1 MPISRIQRV
10 ASTIGLVLTL
20 GIVVVP
26 AARAALLRV
35 PVDVSTLQA
44 AIQQAANGD
53 VIELAA
59 GTYPSPA
66 GGFTISSQPKA
77 FTIRAASGATVVL
90 DGGNTRDVLRLIN
103 SSLGAGRPVTFER
116 LTFANGRSTSEGIAG
131 GVTLQRAQATFVQ
144 CVFQNNRGDQPST
157 GGGGTRVALGST
169 ALFTDCQ
176 WTGNSAKNNG
186 GGLAIT
192 DQSEAYVHA
201 SQFNG
206 NRTNLPG
213 HSPIA
218 MAGGIF
224 VGDATLRVSNTRFVG
239 NQAGYVGGGLYAIG
253 TWTNPV
259 STPRSDV
266 VVSNCTFVDNVAAR
280 DPSVAFSGPPE
291 GGAFHAED
299 QTRARIYN
307 SRFTT
312 NRATIGGGVNLY
324 RAIVEVY
331 GSVFE
336 GNQASSFGG
345 AFSATSN
352 DVNDPSTNFGAI
364 NRRPAQLTVRDTLI
378 RGRFGAVGTVA
389 PIAGGLYA
397 AGDGLRQ
404 YGLNG
409 VQQMGTAT
417 DNRAAVTL
425 QNVVFSDCD
434 VVVSAAVPG
443 SGQGGALYTDLAALT
458 MQDSLVID
466 SDAPIA
472 GGGVM
477 LINQSAAT
485 INRITIARNSAGSFG
500 AGIFLQGSNLVF
512 DNGRIVHNEIS
523 PGVSEPLGGSLGA
536 AIYASPDGG
545 SLSATGSVSNSIISS
560 NVGLPIYDDD
570 RTNGP
575 INDVRYNGNQIWST
589 TFGASVYNNP
599 LTGTKT
605 VAQLNTL
612 VVNRANGTST
622 VKSQVDNSAL
632 ASAPLVGAIL
642 AVPPVILPVN
652 AAGDPAPPTT
662 SYLGYAWS
670 GGGAT
675 LDGNAVSGNA
685 GLSPATGTGTHVL
698 AVGGAQFSVP
708 VGLAAA
714 PAASLSASPNPIN
727 PGSISTL
734 SWATPGGTFLD
745 GAIDQGVAIPSAA
758 AGSIGVTPP
767 VSTTYRFFDVTQE
780 GGDVAAVTVV
790 SGAPPPLG
798 VPTVT
803 DPSSGQVIG
812 VEGVTFA
819 WTAVNGATGYDL
831 RILEAATQAAIFTGS
846 LSGGGST
853 TTLIGVPN
861 NGSYTFQVRACAG
874 AISDANC
881 GGFASRNFGVNLIA
895 PSAAPTVTFP
905 GPGASFTSSR
915 QTLKWTAVTG
925 NPLLPD
931 LFYEVRLVNRS
942 TGQTE
947 LQLRTRH
954 PAVQTDVLLRSALYR
969 MQVRAC
975 QAGCGPFSAAVDFAV
990 ALGAVPTSAPS
1001 ITSAVVSGGNSL
1013 TASWTAV
1020 AGAEW
1025 YQLQVVQPRPAGPGG
1040 GALTVAARQ
1049 VSGAT
1054 GATLPVP
1061 AGQASVIVA
1070 ACNGDGC
1077 GPYSSAA
1084 GITPT
1089 GPNPAAPQIGSPLD
1103 GSVVNGPS
1111 TLFAWSRI
1119 PGDTGNTVYRLY
1131 VQDVSRQRAAL
1142 DVYTSQNFYGALL
1155 NAEGGKYAALVIADP
1170 GPGQVAGPPI
1180 TFTVR
1185 GSSAVAPTLMA
1196 PTLGSVMPAGNV
1208 LLGWTPVPGATL
1220 YEYLVSVQGAA
1231 AASGRGVTQ
1240 GIFVQVPLAAVNG
1253 QATVYSGIV
1262 RTCPAGQT
1270 CSGASDAGWG
1280 PWSSDAGSG
1289 VISFTVTP

>member
-1 MPISRIQRV
+1 MMLTLRMPLV
-10 ASTIGLVLTL
+10 VGLVLTACAL
-20 GIVVVP
+20 VAP
-26 AARAALLRV
+26 AAHAALIRV
-35 PVDVSTLQA
+35 PTDVPTLQG
-44 AIQQAANGD
+44 AIQQVANGD
-53 VIELAA
+53 VIEIAA
-59 GTYPSPA
+59 GTYASPA

-103 SSLGAGRPVTFER
+103 SSVAAGRPVTFEG
-116 LTFANGRSTSEGIAG
+116 LTFANGRSTSDGIAG
-131 GVTLQRAQATFVQ
+131 GVTLHQAQATFVQ
-144 CVFQNNRGDQPST
+144 CVFQNNRGDQTST
-157 GGGGTRVALGST
+157 GGGGTLVGLGST
-169 ALFTDCQ
+169 AFFTDCQ
-176 WTGNSAKNNG
+176 WIGNSAKNSG

-192 DQSEAYVHA
+192 GQSKAYVHA
-201 SQFNG
+201 SQFTG

-218 MAGGIF
+218 MAGGIY

-239 NQAGYVGGGLYAIG
+239 NQAGYVGGALYAIG
-253 TWTNPV
+253 TWTSPV
-259 STPRSDV
+259 STPQSDV

-331 GSVFE
+331 RSVFE
-336 GNQASSFGG
+336 GNQAGAFGG

-364 NRRPAQLTVRDTLI
+364 NRRPAQLTVRDTLV
-378 RGRFGAVGTVA
+378 RGRFGAVTTVA

-397 AGDGLRQ
+397 AGDGNRL

-409 VQQMGTAT
+409 ATQMGTAAE
-417 DNRAAVTL
+417 NRASVTV
-425 QNVVFSDCD
+425 QNVVFADCD
-434 VVVSAAVPG
+434 VQQAADVPG
-443 SGQGGALYTDLAALT
+443 SGQGGALYTDLGALT
-458 MQDSLVID
+458 MQDSVVIN

-472 GGGVM
+472 GGGLM
-477 LINQSAAT
+477 LINQSAAS
-485 INRITIARNSAGSFG
+485 ITGTTVAHNTAGSFG
-500 AGIFLQGSNLVF
+500 AGIFLQGSSIAF

-523 PGVSEPLGGSLGA
+523 PGVSEAVGASLGA
-536 AIYASPDGG
+536 AIFAAPDGG
-545 SLSATGSVSNSIISS
+545 SLPATGSVSNSIISS
-560 NVGLPIYDDD
+560 NIGLPIYDDD

-599 LTGTKT
+599 LSGTKT
-605 VAQLNTL
+605 VAQLNSL

-622 VKSQVDNSAL
+622 AKSQVANTAL
-632 ASAPLVGAIL
+632 AFAPVVGAIL
-642 AVPPVILPVN
+642 AVPPAMLPVD
-652 AAGDPAPPTT
+652 AAGDPAPPTA

-670 GGGAT
+670 GGTAT

-685 GLSPATGTGTHVL
+685 GLSPAAGTGTHVL
-698 AVGGAQFSVP
+698 AVGGTQFSVP
-708 VGLAAA
+708 VDLAAT
-714 PAASLSASPNPIN
+714 PDASLSAAPNPIT
-727 PGSISTL
+727 PGSTSTL
-734 SWATPGGTFLD
+734 SWSTPAGAFLD

-758 AGSIGVTPP
+758 SGSIGVTPP
-767 VSTTYRFFDVTQE
+767 VSMTYRFFDVLQE
-780 GGDVAAVTVV
+780 GGATAAVTVV
-790 SGAPPPLG
+790 SGTPPPLG

-803 DPSSGQVIG
+803 NPSPGQVIG

-819 WTAVNGATGYDL
+819 WTAVSGATAYDL
-831 RILEAATQAAIFTGS
+831 RILNAATQAVIFTGS
-846 LSGGGST
+846 LSGGEST

-874 AISDANC
+874 TVGDASC
-881 GGFASRNFGVNLIA
+881 GGFANRAFSVSLVA
-895 PSAAPTVTFP
+895 PSAAPSITSP
-905 GPGASFTSSR
+905 APGANFTAS
-915 QTLKWTAVTG
+915 QQVLQWTAVAG
-925 NPLLPD
+925 SPLLPD
-931 LFYEVRLVNRS
+931 LYYEVRLTNRT
-942 TGQTE
+942 TGLTE
-947 LQLRTRH
+947 LQFRTIH
-954 PAVQTDVLLRSALYR
+954 PTVQAAVVLRSALYR

-975 QAGCGPFSAAVDFAV
+975 QAGCGPYSAAVDFAV
-990 ALGAVPTSAPS
+990 ALGAVPTAKPT

-1013 TASWTAV
+1013 AVSWTAV
-1020 AGAEW
+1020 TGAEW
-1025 YQLQVVQPRPAGPGG
+1025 YQVQVVQPRPAGPGG

-1054 GATLPVP
+1054 STTLAVP

-1070 ACNGDGC
+1070 ACNADGC
-1077 GPYSSAA
+1077 GPYSTAA
-1084 GITPT
+1084 SINPT
-1089 GPNPAAPQIGSPLD
+1089 GPNPSAPQIGSPLD
-1103 GSVVNGPS
+1103 GSVVTGPS
-1111 TLFAWSRI
+1111 TLFTWTRI

-1131 VQDVSRQRAAL
+1131 VQDLSRQRAAL

-1155 NAEGGKYAALVIADP
+1155 NAEGGKYAAVVIANP
-1170 GPGQVAGPPI
+1170 GPGQVGGPPI
-1180 TFTVR
+1180 NFTVR

-1196 PTLGSVMPAGNV
+1196 PTLGSVLPAGNV

-1231 AASGRGVTQ
+1231 VASGRGVTP
-1240 GIFVQVPLAAVNG
+1240 GIFVQVPLTAVNG
-1253 QATVYSGIV
+1253 QATVYNGIV
-1262 RTCPAGQT
+1262 RACPAGQT
-1270 CSGASDAGWG
+1270 CSGGSDAGWG
-1280 PWSSDAGSG
+1280 PWSSAAGSG